1 MNYLG
6 DWGRQYGLLAVGWK
20 KYGDQKSF
28 DANPIGHLFDVYVKI
43 SADFKPEEDEYKA
56 AGKRG
61 EDTAILESQGLL
73 GEAKAYFKRMED
85 GDEEALALW
94 RKFREISVE
103 KYKATYARLN
113 IHFTDYSG
121 ESTVSRETME
131 MAERVLLEKGIAER
145 DNGAVL
151 IDFKKHGAKKL
162 DVALIRNRNG
172 TSNYLL
178 RDIGAAIQ
186 RQKTYDMDKMIY
198 VVMSEQDAHLQRLFK
213 ILDLMGGEYEALSKK
228 MQHINFG
235 KVSPKCL
242 KFRASLLIA
251 NTQVMGMST
260 RRGNVKF
267 LDDILLDVGEAM
279 HDVMRRNESKYQQV
293 DNPEK
298 VSDVLGISAVMVQ
311 DMSGKRINNYPFN
324 IERMTSFEGDTGPY
338 LQYAHARLCSIQRK
352 VDLTRDQLLQADF
365 SLLKEPHAIDLIRL
379 LALYP
384 DVVGHT
390 FKTLE
395 PTTILTYLFRLTHQL
410 SSSYDVLRVVGA
422 LEGMAMTIARAALY
436 EAARQTIHCGMVL
449 LGLSP
454 VERYTFVPNNSF
466 IDVT

>member
-1 MNYLG
+1 
-6 DWGRQYGLLAVGWK
+6 
-20 KYGDQKSF
+20 
-28 DANPIGHLFDVYVKI
+28 
-43 SADFKPEEDEYKA
+43 
-56 AGKRG
+56 
-61 EDTAILESQGLL
+61 
-73 GEAKAYFKRMED
+73 
-85 GDEEALALW
+85 
-94 RKFREISVE
+94 
-103 KYKATYARLN
+103 
-113 IHFTDYSG
+113 
-121 ESTVSRETME
+121 
-131 MAERVLLEKGIAER
+131 
-145 DNGAVL
+145 
-151 IDFKKHGAKKL
+151 
-162 DVALIRNRNG
+162 
-172 TSNYLL
+172 
-178 RDIGAAIQ
+178 
-186 RQKTYDMDKMIY
+186 
-198 VVMSEQDAHLQRLFK
+198 
-213 ILDLMGGEYEALSKK
+213 
-228 MQHINFG
+228 
-235 KVSPKCL
+235 
-242 KFRASLLIA
+242 
-251 NTQVMGMST
+251 MGMST

-293 DNPEK
+293 DEPEK
-298 VSDVLGISAVMVQ
+298 VADVLGISAVMVQ

-379 LALYP
+379 LAQYP

-422 LEGMAMTIARAALY
+422 PEGMAMTIARAALY

-454 VERYTFVPNNSF
+454 VERYTSVPNNSF